1 MTREEIRR
9 IQRQNKRYW
18 KRREMR
24 QRAHLYDK
32 TVTELDRELG
42 RQYLRVSKILKREFL
57 STIEELRNKDGVIQ
71 PSDLYK
77 SDRYY
82 KLMNQVNEELSNLAL
97 KQNKALE
104 NRLPQVYE
112 EQSLITARELDG
124 FGLYSTVDK
133 RAARIVVDELWCSD
147 GKGFSDRIWRNKDLL
162 TQRLEQ
168 SLFDFVS
175 RGQPTAQLTSDLIAD
190 QIGPQA
196 ASLGNILDDDFREA
210 YNNARRLV
218 RTETARIQNRA
229 TQDRYKEAGFTKY
242 RILAEPDCCD
252 VCADLQTQVFDID
265 DLVLPAHPNCRCAM
279 AAITESLGEGRNL
292 LP

>member
-1 MTREEIRR
+1 MTRIELQQKR
-9 IQRQNKRYW
+9 NKAYW
-18 KRREMR
+18 RRREMR

-32 TVTELDRELG
+32 TVTELDTELG

-57 STIEELRNKDGVIQ
+57 STIEELRNKDGVIM

-82 KLMNQVNEELSNLAL
+82 RLMNQVNEELSKLAL

-104 NRLPQVYE
+104 NRFMDVYE
-112 EQSLITARELDG
+112 EQSLIEKNTLGDR
-124 FGLYSTVDK
+124 FGLYATVD
-133 RAARIVVDELWCSD
+133 REAAKTVVNELWCSD
-147 GKGFSDRIWRNKDLL
+147 GKGFSDRIWKNKDFL

-175 RGQPTAQLTSDLIAD
+175 RGQPTAQLVTDLIAD
-190 QIGPQA
+190 QIGQTA
-196 ASLGNILDDDFREA
+196 AEFGSVLDDDFREA

-242 RILAEPDCCD
+242 RIIAEPDCCE
-252 VCADLQTQVFDID
+252 VCDDLQTQVFDID

-279 AAITESLGEGRNL
+279 AAITESLQ
-292 LP
+292 